1 MSEKILYICQEIS
14 PYIAGETPMGISTKT
29 LTTSMQERGNE
40 IRTFM
45 PRYGC
50 INERRHQLHEVI
62 RLSGMNVIICD
73 NDHQLIIKVASLQ
86 PSRLQVYFIDNDD
99 FFTRK
104 ATIVDG
110 EGNEFEDNGDRALFF
125 ARGVIETVKKLRWQP
140 GIVHCHGWFSAITP
154 LYIKYLFSDDPLF
167 ADTKVV
173 VSLYDDAFTSTFSEE
188 YKEKIKQENPN
199 IQNTNLENIGS
210 DSYQNLMKLVM
221 DFADGIVLES
231 ENVNSELKE
240 YALKSG
246 KAILDHAQYAEQTE
260 YMDAYQKFYDE
271 IKG

>member
-1 MSEKILYICQEIS
+1 MSERILYICQEIS

-29 LTTSMQERGNE
+29 LTTAMQERGFE

-50 INERRHQLHEVI
+50 VNERRHQLHEVI

-104 ATIVDG
+104 ATTVDA
-110 EGNEFEDNGDRALFF
+110 EGVEFEDNDDRAIFF

-140 GIVHCHGWFSAITP
+140 GIVHCHGWFSAIAP
-154 LYIKYLFSDDPLF
+154 LYIRHAFSDDPIF
-167 ADTKVV
+167 DGTKIV
-173 VSLYDDAFTSTFSEE
+173 VSLYDDAFTNQ
-188 YKEKIKQENPN
+188 YGDALRDKIEQENPGIAN
-199 IQNTNLENIGS
+199 ENLGNIGA
-210 DSYQNLMKLVM
+210 DSYQNLMKLVI
-221 DFADGIVLES
+221 DYADGVVFES
-231 ENVNSELKE
+231 EGVKAELKE
-240 YALKSG
+240 YALASG
-246 KAILDHAQYAEQTE
+246 KPTLDKSQFAEQNE
-260 YMDAYQKFYDE
+260 YMDAYQKFYNE
-271 IKG
+271 LK